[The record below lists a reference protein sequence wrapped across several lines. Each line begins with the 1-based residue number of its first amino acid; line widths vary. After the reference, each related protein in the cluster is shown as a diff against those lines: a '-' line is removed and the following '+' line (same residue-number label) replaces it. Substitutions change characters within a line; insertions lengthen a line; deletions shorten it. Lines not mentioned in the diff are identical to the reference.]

1 MTRAA
6 VLHAYNEEL
15 RVEEIELSDPRS
27 DEVVVKLAASGV
39 CHTDLSVLQGKLP
52 FPPPLVPG
60 HEGAGIVESVGSAV
74 THLVPGD
81 AVLLTWV
88 ASCGRC
94 PFCKAGRT
102 HLCDAVM
109 NAAATGEE
117 NVFRIGDTPV
127 GRLAG
132 VASFAERTVVRASAA
147 IKIPDSVP
155 LDRVCLIGCG
165 VMTGVGAVTNTV
177 RLRAGETAAVLGCGG
192 VGLNVIQGARLA
204 GAGRIIAVDLHPS
217 KLEMARSF
225 GATDTVDASAVDDV
239 PAAIQELTDGLGVD
253 YAFEVIGNPSTI
265 AQAFAAAKR
274 GGKAV
279 VVGATG
285 IEATVTLPAMSF
297 CLAEKSLVGSLYG
310 SAVMSRDMPAL
321 VDLYARGRLML
332 DELVS
337 RRIALEEINDAFRA
351 MTAGEVARSVIVYD

>member
-6 VLHAYNEEL
+6 VLHAYNEDL
-15 RVEEIELSDPRS
+15 RIEEIELAEPRP

-39 CHTDLSVLQGKLP
+39 CHTDLSILQGKLP

-74 THLVPGD
+74 RHLVPGD

-88 ASCGRC
+88 ATCGRC
-94 PFCKAGRT
+94 AFCNAGRT

-117 NVFRIGDTPV
+117 NVFRIGDMPV

-177 RLRAGETAAVLGCGG
+177 RLRAGETAAVIGCGG

-225 GATDTVDASAVDDV
+225 GATDTVDASVVDDV

-253 YAFEVIGNPSTI
+253 YAFEVIGNPTTI

-285 IEATVTLPAMSF
+285 IEDTVTLPAVSF
-297 CLAEKSLVGSLYG
+297 CLEEKSVIGSLYG

-321 VDLYARGRLML
+321 VDLYSRGRLML
-332 DELVS
+332 DELIS
-337 RRIALEEINDAFRA
+337 RRIALDEVNDAFRA